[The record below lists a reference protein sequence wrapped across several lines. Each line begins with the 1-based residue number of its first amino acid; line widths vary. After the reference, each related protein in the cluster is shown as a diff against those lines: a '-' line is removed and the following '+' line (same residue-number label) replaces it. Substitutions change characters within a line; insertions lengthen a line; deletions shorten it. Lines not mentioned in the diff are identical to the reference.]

1 MGLARLQRGGTPPSV
16 SEGRQPMKT
25 WTPDASQ
32 HFETWLGNV
41 RSSVARD
48 PSLNADDIA
57 QDLRAHVHAE
67 LEAAAEPVTVGALE
81 EVLKSVGTPPQWG
94 DTVKEQQR
102 PTVKF
107 YEGTADK
114 MGEWQELLA
123 GEWGMPVLL
132 FVLTLIAMPTF
143 DTIGVPLL
151 AIAYLVARSKAVYA
165 PKDLVGVRKWIVCL
179 PLAVGAGVL
188 AGLVLGF
195 PMIIGNGRRFE
206 MMWVLGAWW
215 VIVGLL
221 TAREPKLVQSALQ
234 PFANGFDA
242 SHGRMLSLMGA
253 AFFILAT
260 IMIMSD

>member
-1 MGLARLQRGGTPPSV
+1 
-16 SEGRQPMKT
+16 MKT

-32 HFETWLGNV
+32 HFEAWLGRV
-41 RSSVARD
+41 RTSVARD
-48 PSLNADDIA
+48 PSLNAEDIA

-67 LEAAAEPVTVGALE
+67 LEAVAEPVTVGALE
-81 EVLKSVGTPPQWG
+81 TVLASLGTPPQWG
-94 DTVKEQQR
+94 DTVKEAR

-107 YEGTADK
+107 YEGAGDK
-114 MGEWQELLA
+114 VTEWQELLA

-151 AIAYLVARSKAVYA
+151 AVAYLVARSKAVYA
-165 PKDLVGVRKWIVCL
+165 PRDLVGVKKWIVYL
-179 PLAVGAGVL
+179 PLAVGSGVL

-195 PMIIGNGRRFE
+195 PIIVGNTNDRFQTL
-206 MMWVLGAWW
+206 WILGLWW

-221 TAREPKLVQSALQ
+221 TAREPRHVQTALQ

-242 SHGRMLSLMGA
+242 SHGRMLSLIGA
-253 AFFILAT
+253 GFVVAGTVML
-260 IMIMSD
+260 MSY